1 MDSAEKHSIASLLS
15 RRNAALKGESGDT
28 GRAYKR
34 AEVTHMIRRNYP
46 AFEPIRDVVLK
57 RHADDFR
64 SDGFNSHQ
72 LQIVEILMEHGLVSE
87 DQDGHR
93 ASHGEAK
100 RYLGGGWLE
109 EMAWLAAIEAGADE
123 AVFAQTLKWNARG
136 YHGQNEIDLIV
147 RKGTRL
153 GFTSCKAV
161 NSNFDSENRK
171 QRNRLMEALHE
182 ADNLVDHFG
191 RDGDRVAILVTADLI
206 DELRNQP
213 RYIALMGKAAVLD
226 VRVIPLEELVWDK
239 LVSALG
245 ELIHDEVNIPVLER
259 KEPYERDSD

>member
-1 MDSAEKHSIASLLS
+1 MNNGEKHSIASLLA
-15 RRNAALKGESGDT
+15 RRDAALKGVSGDT
-28 GRAYKR
+28 ALARKR
-34 AEVTHMIRRNYP
+34 SELTHMIRRDYP
-46 AFEPIRDVVLK
+46 AFEPVRDVVLK
-57 RHADDFR
+57 RLASKDR
-64 SDGFNSHQ
+64 SSGFTDNEM
-72 LQIVEILMEHGLVSE
+72 EIIARLSEHGLVKK
-87 DQDGHR
+87 DDDGYT
-93 ASHGEAK
+93 ASHSEAK

-109 EMAWLAAIEAGADE
+109 EMAWLAAMEAGAYE
-123 AVFAQTLKWNARG
+123 AVFAQTRRWTAKG

-147 RKGTRL
+147 RKGSRL

-161 NSNFDSENRK
+161 NSDFDSDSRK

-226 VRVIPLEELVWDK
+226 VRVIPLEELGWEK
-239 LVSALG
+239 LIGALG
-245 ELIHDEVNIPVLER
+245 ELIHDEVNIPQLER
-259 KEPYERDSD
+259 KKPYERDSN